1 MNELITIFLPTEW
14 RGIPNVEQPFTLNLV
29 ENGKMLDVYFWR
41 PSVEENGKHFL
52 RVPLKSKKAFIKAC
66 EV

>member
-1 MNELITIFLPTEW
+1 MKELISVFLPDTF
-14 RGIPNVEQPFTLNLV
+14 RGVEVQSAYQLNLV
-29 ENGKMLDVYFWR
+29 ENGDVIDVYFWR

-52 RVPLKSKKAFIKAC
+52 RVPLKSKKAFLKAC